1 MAVDEKVKPL
11 INRVRLGGM
20 LTSLSEMREGVSS
33 DGVPYVS
40 FSGKI
45 ACDPDGIIELPFRTF
60 EKAKTKRG
68 TDIKNYP
75 LVIDWYKHAV
85 AKENDPENATMLE
98 VAGSLTDNPYVNKE
112 GKLIEGYQ
120 YSMKYFSAFDK
131 YKAEIDI
138 EGYVASIVEEV
149 KGEEETPTGRMRMAL
164 ISRDGFNNVLHL
176 QNLVIP
182 ADFVEA
188 LEDAGWEK
196 GATIQAAI
204 DIKPNE
210 APKVVQ
216 TSGFGKQHVVANRI
230 RREFVITGGQ
240 NAFDEDS
247 TRAIS
252 KAQAHSM
259 MGERKAKLDE
269 VEHGG
274 YLGGKTSGGTI
285 TRGSIGKNSPV
296 LDDDDDMPF

>member
-85 AKENDPENATMLE
+85 AKENDPEHATMLE
-98 VAGSLTDNPYVNKE
+98 VTGSLTDNPYVNKE

-120 YSMKYFSAFDK
+120 YSMKYFSDFK
-131 YKAEIDI
+131 EYKAEIDM

-188 LEDAGWEK
+188 LEDAGW
-196 GATIQAAI
+196 
-204 DIKPNE
+204 D
-210 APKVVQ
+210 
-216 TSGFGKQHVVANRI
+216 I

-259 MGERKAKLDE
+259 MSERKAKLDE

-274 YLGGKTSGGTI
+274 YLGGKASGGTI